1 MNETVTDAV
10 RELLARPSRESAV
23 ALLRAADS
31 ASEESRRSAISELDA
46 HVRATPEQRSP
57 DVAAALIALRR
68 AGLAS

>member
-1 MNETVTDAV
+1 MTATVSDAV

-31 ASEESRRSAISELDA
+31 SSEESRRAAIAELDA
-46 HVRATPEQRSP
+46 HVRSAPDQRSP